1 MPKPET
7 KELER
12 RVQSGLK
19 LEKRSEG
26 DGLPI
31 LSGHGAV
38 FNQETVIRDFWF
50 DYREKIS
57 PGAFAKDIAAKADVR
72 ALIDHMSEKVIART
86 KSGTLQ
92 LSEDSVGLL
101 SVIEPSDTT
110 DGRDIVERIRRGDV
124 DGMSIGFIV
133 RKQVWTDSADEEM
146 ELRDIQ
152 DVQLIDVSPVTFP
165 AYPQTDIAVRH
176 MLRDPEL
183 EEFEAIGKLLVRAK
197 TNRLRDSDHE
207 EADRLIEKLRGILKR
222 DKVIEA
228 AEDDA
233 VLRMLQA
240 EAELELLSLEV
251 VE

>member
-7 KELER
+7 NELER
-12 RVQSGLK
+12 RVQAGLK

-26 DGLPI
+26 DGLP
-31 LSGHGAV
+31 LLVGHAAV

-57 PGAFAKDIAAKADVR
+57 PGAFAADIRANADVR
-72 ALIDHMSEKVIART
+72 ALIDHRSETVIGRT
-86 KSGTLQ
+86 KSGTLK

-101 SVIEPSDTT
+101 STIEPSDTT
-110 DGRDIVERIRRGDV
+110 YGRDIVERIRRGDV

-133 RKQVWTDSADEEM
+133 RKQVWTNIAEEDM

-152 DVQLIDVSPVTFP
+152 DVELIDVSPVTFP

-183 EEFEAIGKLLVRAK
+183 EEFEKIGKILFRAK
-197 TNRLRDSDHE
+197 NNRLRDGDQE
-207 EADRLIEKLRGILKR
+207 EADRLIEKLRGIMKR
-222 DKVIEA
+222 DKVVEA
-228 AEDDA
+228 APDA
-233 VLRMLQA
+233 ALIRMQQA
-240 EAELELLSLEV
+240 EAELELLALEV
-251 VE
+251 LE